1 VDLAFCCGVVLATQF
16 SSSMPLSRF
25 QLTPSQEFLASSNST
40 KVASQLFTNYHRNVA
55 YNLDAVK
62 KMPKPV

>member
-1 VDLAFCCGVVLATQF
+1 
-16 SSSMPLSRF
+16 MPLRRP